1 MSNAADDGTLFA
13 QVMDHANRAD
23 PYPLYRRMR
32 SHPVSV
38 QQDGTCVATTY
49 VAIRQLISDPR
60 VSSEDIPKSRMHWTG
75 HPIHDLV
82 LDPIRNRMLERHR
95 PFIFRDPPAH
105 DILRGMVTS
114 QFTPAR
120 IRATGGGIKG
130 LVNELLDRL
139 RDRQQIDLVS
149 DFSYPLPVTVICQLM
164 GVPRADETLFHGWAN
179 VLARS
184 LDPDQRQDQAAVAGF
199 IDAYQGMAAY
209 MRELIRSKRAHPT
222 DDLLAGLATY
232 VDPEH
237 GRMNDFDLLAASI
250 LLLLAG
256 HETTVNLIT
265 NGVLTLLRFPQHM
278 ERLRSDPDVAPR
290 LIEELLRFEPPVHYR
305 TRISLDRIE
314 VNGAVIPAGAPMV
327 LLFASGNRD
336 PARFADPDVF
346 NPDREDNQHFG
357 FGGGV
362 HYCVGAPLAR
372 AETEAALVAL
382 ATRLRAPRL
391 LQDPPPYRDGASL
404 RGPLRLDLAIEG
416 ISD

>member
-1 MSNAADDGTLFA
+1 MGNEAEDGRLFA
-13 QVMDHANRAD
+13 QVLDHANRAD
-23 PYPLYRRMR
+23 PYTLYRRMR

-49 VAIRQLISDPR
+49 AAISQLLSDPR
-60 VSSEDIPKSRMHWTG
+60 VSSEDIPKARVHWTG
-75 HPIHDLV
+75 HPIHDLI
-82 LDPIRNRMLERHR
+82 LDPVRSRLLERHR

-114 QFTPAR
+114 QFSPKR
-120 IRATGGGIKG
+120 ILAMRGGIQS
-130 LVNELLDRL
+130 LVKELLDGLGDKR
-139 RDRQQIDLVS
+139 QIDLVS

-164 GVPRADETLFHGWAN
+164 GVPREDETLFQRWAT

-184 LDPDQRQDQAAVAGF
+184 LDPDQRQDETAVAGF
-199 IDAYQGMAAY
+199 IDAYQGIAAY
-209 MRELIRSKRAHPT
+209 MSTLIRKKRSHPT
-222 DDLLAGLATY
+222 DDLLSGLATY

-237 GRMNDFDLLAASI
+237 GKMNDLDLLAASI

-265 NGVLTLLRFPQHM
+265 NGVLTLLRFPQHW
-278 ERLRSDPDVAPR
+278 ERLRRDPGVAPR

-305 TRISLDRIE
+305 TRVSLDQIE
-314 VNGAVIPAGAPMV
+314 VNGTVIPRGAPMV

-346 NPDREDNQHFG
+346 NPDREDNRHFG

-372 AETEAALVAL
+372 VETEAALVAL

-404 RGPLRLDLAIEG
+404 RGPLRLDMTIEG
-416 ISD
+416 VSD